1 MLKYNLAF
9 KLDKNKKIHGSLQ
22 KLKAQK
28 LVTIRSIVYTN
39 AKEDLF

>member
-22 KLKAQK
+22 KLKQHK
-28 LVTIRSIVYTN
+28 N
-39 AKEDLF
+39 